1 MIEMLEFTY
10 YNTEKID
17 NLKDFF
23 TVAFVLIDD
32 VYNEI
37 IPNSIKHRRN
47 ISDSK
52 LSDSEIITISIVG
65 EALTIDSEKAW
76 FYFVKKNLRDLF
88 PNICDRTRFNKTKR
102 NLYKVILEIQKFFS
116 NLPLFKDDD
125 IRIIDSMPI
134 PVCKFGRAY
143 FNKSFKDISTYSYCA
158 SKKETYFGLKLHA
171 LVTKDGFITDFLL
184 TSANIDDRDAVF
196 ELVQANSCIK
206 ILADKGYIGDQLKTS
221 LAKEKEILLL
231 SLKRKNSKTPL
242 EKQLRNAVSKTRR
255 RVETSFSQLAEQFNI
270 NRVLAK
276 TKCGLML
283 RITLKIL
290 AHNLSFVLNTITGN
304 TIHVAQIKQLIFG

>member
-37 IPNSIKHRRN
+37 IPSYIKSRRN
-47 ISDSK
+47 ILESK

-76 FYFVKKNLRDLF
+76 FYFVKKNFQDLF

-102 NLYKVILEIQKFFS
+102 NLYKVILEIQKYFS
-116 NLPLFKDDD
+116 NLPMFKDDD
-125 IRIIDSMPI
+125 TRIIDSMPI
-134 PVCKFGRAY
+134 PVCKFARSY
-143 FNKSFKDISTYSYCA
+143 FNKLFKDISAYSYCA

-171 LVTKDGFITDFLL
+171 LVTTNGFITNFLL
-184 TSANIDDRDAVF
+184 TAANIDDRDAIF
-196 ELVQANSCIK
+196 ELLKNNTSIK
-206 ILADKGYIGDQLKTS
+206 ILADKGYIGNDLKIA
-221 LAKEKEILLL
+221 LVKEKNVLLL

-242 EKQLRNAVSKTRR
+242 DKRLRNALSKARR
-255 RVETSFSQLAEQFNI
+255 RVETTFSQLAEQFNI

-290 AHNLSFVLNTITGN
+290 AHNLSFLLNTIIGN

>member
-1 MIEMLEFTY
+1 MIKMLEFTY
-10 YNTEKID
+10 YNTEKIND
-17 NLKDFF
+17 LKDFF
-23 TVAFVLIDD
+23 TVSFVLIDD

-37 IPNSIKHRRN
+37 IPSSIKNRRN
-47 ISDSK
+47 ILESK

-76 FYFVKKNLRDLF
+76 FYFVKKNYKDLF

-102 NLYKVILEIQKFFS
+102 NLYKVILEIQKYFS
-116 NLPLFKDDD
+116 SLPMFKDDD

-143 FNKSFKDISTYSYCA
+143 FSKSFKDISTYSYCA

-171 LVTKDGFITDFLL
+171 LVTTDGFITDFLL
-184 TSANIDDRDAVF
+184 TASNIDDRDAVF
-196 ELVQANSCIK
+196 ELVQANSFIK
-206 ILADKGYIGDQLKTS
+206 ILADKGYIGNQLKTS

-276 TKCGLML
+276 TKWGLML

-290 AHNLSFVLNTITGN
+290 AHNLSFVLNIITGN
-304 TIHVAQIKQLIFG
+304 IIHVAQIKQLIFG

>member
-1 MIEMLEFTY
+1 MLEFTY

-37 IPNSIKHRRN
+37 IPSYIKSRRN
-47 ISDSK
+47 ILESK

-76 FYFVKKNLRDLF
+76 FYFVKKNFQDLF

-102 NLYKVILEIQKFFS
+102 NLYKVILEIQKYFS
-116 NLPLFKDDD
+116 NLPMFKDDD
-125 IRIIDSMPI
+125 TRIIDSMPI
-134 PVCKFGRAY
+134 PVCKFARSY
-143 FNKSFKDISTYSYCA
+143 FNKLFKDISAYSYCA

-171 LVTKDGFITDFLL
+171 LVTTNGFITNFLL
-184 TSANIDDRDAVF
+184 TAANIDDRDAVF
-196 ELVQANSCIK
+196 ELLQNNTSIK
-206 ILADKGYIGDQLKTS
+206 ILADKGYIGNELKVA
-221 LAKEKEILLL
+221 LAKEKNVLLL

-242 EKQLRNAVSKTRR
+242 DKSLRNALSKARR
-255 RVETSFSQLAEQFNI
+255 RVETSFSQLAGQFNI
-270 NRVLAK
+270 NIVLAK
-276 TKCGLML
+276 TKWGLML

-290 AHNLSFVLNTITGN
+290 AHNLSFLLNIITGN
-304 TIHVAQIKQLIFG
+304 TMHVAQIKQLIFG